1 MSSLGYLANNIISVA
16 GSARVKFIPVPP
28 DRPVL
33 CRQPRLRTLDGKLM
47 ARNLAGRLQI
57 SDRTASP

>member
-1 MSSLGYLANNIISVA
+1 MSWLGYLANNIISVA

-33 CRQPRLRTLDGKLM
+33 AGNRAF
-47 ARNLAGRLQI
+47 ARSII
-57 SDRTASP
+57 S